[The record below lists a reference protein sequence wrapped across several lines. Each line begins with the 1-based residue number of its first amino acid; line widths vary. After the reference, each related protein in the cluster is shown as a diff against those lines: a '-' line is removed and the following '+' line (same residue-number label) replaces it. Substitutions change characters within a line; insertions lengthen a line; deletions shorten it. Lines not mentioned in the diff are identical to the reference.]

1 MKKNLFRRETLD
13 VLESPGQINDFIKV
27 TTPPLYIVIMSM
39 LICSVVVCFWLAFG
53 TVTEHVQS
61 VAVVFPHETPLRVG
75 INTEGD
81 VDKLYVMNGERV
93 VKGTPLMAVRSKE
106 GIDTLFAQMTGMV
119 ISSKTVDES
128 FRAHETLMEIIPE
141 KNNQLNRE
149 LITYVKYKD
158 LRELKPGQE
167 VQVTPVDLH
176 REDYG
181 YIRGHITKINHF
193 PIRLEDA
200 RKQSV
205 IKNFVDTVFPDDTAY
220 EVQIVVDVD
229 ADSPSHLKWSR
240 LQSCDIRL
248 SSMSFCNVQIITQ
261 RKPVSK
267 MFFRF

>member
-1 MKKNLFRRETLD
+1 
-13 VLESPGQINDFIKV
+13 
-27 TTPPLYIVIMSM
+27 M

-93 VKGTPLMAVRSKE
+93 VKGTPLMAGRSKE

-229 ADSPSHLKWSR
+229 ADSASHLKWSR

-261 RKPVSK
+261 RKPVNK
-267 MFFRF
+267 MIIRY

>member
-1 MKKNLFRRETLD
+1 M
-13 VLESPGQINDFIKV
+13 LESPGQINDFIKV

-261 RKPVSK
+261 RKPVYK

>member
-181 YIRGHITKINHF
+181 YIRVHITKINHF

-240 LQSCDIRL
+240 MQSCDIRL

-261 RKPVSK
+261 RKPVYK